1 MTVHAICHPGADRFV
16 FSSLAE
22 AIRPTRPETFRA
34 WLTRNIVLV
43 DGPRKGE
50 VWSAADAPYL
60 LDIADCLSIEHACNQ
75 VTVRKAQQTGVSILA
90 LAWSLYLAEVAPDNV
105 LFAVPGIDALQ
116 DMNSGKL
123 QPLIDEWQK
132 HTGKNIIHPSTSR
145 SGVGSTTYEK
155 KFAGGAIYLANANTV
170 MDLSSKTCRY
180 GVKDEVSK
188 WKELQNGA
196 DPETL
201 YFGRFTAFR
210 RTKSYKIFALST
222 PELDTG
228 EENGDGPGHCR
239 IDRDFLKS
247 DMRFWHIKC
256 PECQFEQVQFFEN
269 LIVDK
274 AHPHRSRYQCENCS
288 HEISEAERVIAV
300 RAGRY
305 IATAPGP
312 DREPGFHVDA
322 FISLMMSYEAIA
334 RDYLDSL
341 GKGEA
346 GAKDFSNLYKAL
358 PYAMRGNAPDH
369 QRLME
374 RRERYEKR
382 VVPAECLLVTGAAD
396 VQHTGIYAELVGFA
410 QDRQTWTLDY
420 AYFEGSTDNPQ
431 AGAWLDLDA
440 YWRTPMTDAWGRE
453 RGLDAFAVDAGDGG
467 RTNQVMEWCRRRPD
481 TYAIKGQPGRGIPA
495 IGIPSNK
502 SVTRRGKRK
511 KHGSARLWSVGT
523 WSLKSEFYGNL
534 HKIGQAAGALFD
546 PSGYCHFGDWQ
557 GEEYFKQITAEYFE
571 QKMKNGRYH
580 EEWKRSRKDNHLLDC
595 RIYSMAMAEHLGLT
609 RMKVAEWGALRSR
622 LHPSPDTDLLSP
634 TAHSVQAV
642 APEKVAETERTARPR
657 SRTKWKSYS

>member
-1 MTVHAICHPGADRFV
+1 MTFHSMRHPGAERMAFA
-16 FSSLAE
+16 SLAE
-22 AIRPTRPETFRA
+22 AIRPTRPETFRT
-34 WLTRNIVLV
+34 WLGENIILV
-43 DGPRKGE
+43 DGPLKGE
-50 VWSAADAPYL
+50 LWSANDAPYL
-60 LDIADCLSIEHACNQ
+60 LEIADCLSIEHPCNQ
-75 VTVRKAQQTGVSILA
+75 VTVRKAQQTGVSILG
-90 LAWSLYLAEVAPDNV
+90 LAWSLYLAEVSPDNI

-132 HTGKNIIHPSTSR
+132 ETGKTIIYPSTSR

-170 MDLSSKTCRY
+170 MDLSSKTCRF

-188 WKELQNGA
+188 WKELPNGA

-228 EENGDGPGHCR
+228 DENGEGPGHCR
-239 IDRDFLKS
+239 IDRDFRRS
-247 DMRFWHIKC
+247 DMRFWNIRC
-256 PECQFEQVQFFEN
+256 AECYFEQVQFFEN

-274 AHPHRSRYQCENCS
+274 AHPHLSRYQCENCT
-288 HEISEAERVIAV
+288 HEISESERVVAV
-300 RAGRY
+300 RGGRY

-334 RDYLDSL
+334 EDYLESL

-369 QRLME
+369 ERLME
-374 RRERYEKR
+374 RRERYEKG
-382 VVPAECLLVTGAAD
+382 VVPPECLIVTGAAD
-396 VQHTGIYAELVGFA
+396 IQHSGIYAEKVGFA

-420 AYFEGSTDNPQ
+420 AYLEGATDDPQ
-431 AGAWLDLDA
+431 KGAWVELDA
-440 YWRTPMTDAWGRE
+440 WWRTPLVDAWGRE
-453 RGLDAFAVDAGDGG
+453 RSLDAFAVDAGDGG

-481 TYAIKGQPGRGIPA
+481 TYAIKGQPGRGVPA

-511 KHGSARLWSVGT
+511 KHGSARLWAVGT

-534 HKIGQAAGALFD
+534 HKTGQAAGELFD
-546 PSGYCHFGDWQ
+546 PPGYCHFGTWQ
-557 GEEYFKQITAEYFE
+557 NEEYFKQITAEYFE
-571 QKMKNGRYH
+571 QKMVNGRFR

-609 RMKVAEWGALRSR
+609 RMKPAEWDALRSR
-622 LHPSPDTDLLSP
+622 LHPAPSMDLLSP
-634 TAHSVQAV
+634 AALAVQAAAPDR
-642 APEKVAETERTARPR
+642 APEPAKASPPKPKTR
-657 SRTKWKSYS
+657 WKSYS